1 MCGILE
7 AKVQNSAEGAK
18 LISITHAHVPPYCIE
33 NRSSDHYIRFVQND
47 DNAVVFEL
55 PPMSSTQYTWD
66 SPLGKKKLRAVVIPK
81 EKSKSHQLDEALE
94 RERDYEVASQNINSN
109 AGESQNG
116 DETVDTYDSDEDKT
130 TIESESATEPL
141 LQALEKGASPD
152 SRELNKTE
160 RYRSPRKKAVYTL
173 DSRSYDMKKVGS
185 QIDLPCPSPKE
196 CDSGHSMMSSKLFAH
211 LRISAGTKILS
222 FSDST
227 WMADQVQ
234 AGQLR
239 KGGDFKTALYE
250 LNIEGIGLY
259 IMDDFPKEVMA
270 VILRDIQF
278 HKPSEFCFI
287 VWHCIVFSH

>member
-7 AKVQNSAEGAK
+7 AKVHNSAEGSM

-55 PPMSSTQYTWD
+55 PPMSCASYTWD

-81 EKSKSHQLDEALE
+81 KKSKTHQLDEALE
-94 RERDYEVASQNINSN
+94 RERDDEVASQNINSSV
-109 AGESQNG
+109 GESENG
-116 DETVDTYDSDEDKT
+116 DQTEDTYDSDEDKT
-130 TIESESATEPL
+130 IESESANEPL
-141 LQALEKGASPD
+141 LQALKKGASPD

-160 RYRSPRKKAVYTL
+160 RYRSPRKKAVFTL

-185 QIDLPCPSPKE
+185 QIDLPCPSPTE

-239 KGGDFKTALYE
+239 KGGDFKTALCE

-278 HKPSEFCFI
+278 HKPSE
-287 VWHCIVFSH
+287 